1 MTIIKIYSWT
11 SLSFKG
17 EMRWGRRILGLTPRR
32 TPHFLLPVSKG
43 TIMFDDLA
51 WTFTIF
57 FYPFFPPALWKVE
70 ATQVLVFSI
79 YSFRPI
85 FYFPLKKKN
94 LRPTTLDDTIVV
106 PSLSSKKKTM
116 CVVRFC
122 DFTHSPYWCGA
133 SFLTTLWIFSIFLC
147 AKEKEVKCSPLL
159 PSQCKC
165 VRMGN
170 GPPGK
175 NEVSKFY

>member
-51 WTFTIF
+51 WTFTIL

-106 PSLSSKKKTM
+106 PSLSSKKKNNVCCAVLRLHPFTLLVWCFFSYHIVNIFNISM
-116 CVVRFC
+116 CQRKRSQVL
-122 DFTHSPYWCGA
+122 PP
-133 SFLTTLWIFSIFLC
+133 
-147 AKEKEVKCSPLL
+147 SPL
-159 PSQCKC
+159 S
-165 VRMGN
+165 V
-170 GPPGK
+170 
-175 NEVSKFY
+175 